1 METKKIKFEKDE
13 ALIAEAILEG
23 RKVQE
28 YIWQELSLFHK
39 PYNPEV
45 WRIIFEKRVK
55 KISELD
61 MNNSSYKIELRKR
74 ILQQAA
80 LSILALKVLDKD

>member
-1 METKKIKFEKDE
+1 MDFTYDE
-13 ALIAEAILEG
+13 QLIAEAILEG

-28 YIWQELSLFHK
+28 YLWQELSLLNK
-39 PYNPEV
+39 PYNTKIWETV
-45 WRIIFEKRVK
+45 FSKRVK

-61 MNNSSYKIELRKR
+61 CSNVSCKVELRKR

-80 LSILALKVLDKD
+80 LSILALRVLDEESKNKT